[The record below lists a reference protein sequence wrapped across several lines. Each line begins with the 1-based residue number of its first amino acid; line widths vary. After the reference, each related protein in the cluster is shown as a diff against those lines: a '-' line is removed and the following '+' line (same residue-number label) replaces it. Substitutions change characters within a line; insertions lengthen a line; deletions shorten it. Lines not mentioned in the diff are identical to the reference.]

1 MTMDHEAVR
10 TALVN
15 AVGRPPTSAGG
26 WVYLPGQV
34 SRESQLLDAGRRLF
48 NALLDDR
55 NPVNSETE
63 VALRDNSRCT
73 ALKAWTDVAGVEE

>member
-1 MTMDHEAVR
+1 MTMDHEAIR

-15 AVGRPPTSAGG
+15 VIGYPPTSAGG

-48 NALLDDR
+48 NELLNDR
-55 NPVNSETE
+55 NPVNPETE
-63 VALRDNSRCT
+63 A